1 MQLGAGAAA
10 LLLASLA
17 GGELRS
23 WNPAEITPRALL
35 SLAFLVVGG
44 TVLGFGAYTWLL
56 RVTSAAAVS
65 TYAFVNPVVALLL
78 AWAVGDGELS
88 ARTGVAAA
96 LVVGAVVFSREP
108 RRREEPEVVEG
119 TTLERAIPSLRRPAR
134 GGLAAALFR

>member
-10 LLLASLA
+10 LLVASLA
-17 GGELRS
+17 VGELRGWS
-23 WNPAEITPRALL
+23 VAEVTPRALL

-56 RVTSAAAVS
+56 RVTSVAAVS

-88 ARTGVAAA
+88 ARTAVAAA
-96 LVVGAVVFSREP
+96 LVVAAVVFSREP
-108 RRREEPEVVEG
+108 DAARWEIRGAGDARAAEAGRR
-119 TTLERAIPSLRRPAR
+119 
-134 GGLAAALFR
+134 GLVAALFR

>member
-1 MQLGAGAAA
+1 M
-10 LLLASLA
+10 
-17 GGELRS
+17 
-23 WNPAEITPRALL
+23 L

-96 LVVGAVVFSREP
+96 LVVGGGGVQPGAGTPCKARGVGGHYAGAGGP
-108 RRREEPEVVEG
+108 G
-119 TTLERAIPSLRRPAR
+119 TTEE
-134 GGLAAALFR
+134 

>member
-17 GGELRS
+17 VGELRD
-23 WNPAEITPRALL
+23 WTPAEITPRALL

-88 ARTGVAAA
+88 VRTALAAA

-108 RRREEPEVVEG
+108 VRWGKRE
-119 TTLERAIPSLRRPAR
+119 TTVLQGSPR
-134 GGLAAALFR
+134 GRLAATLSRSA